1 MNAGERREGMRV
13 YLAKL
18 FASALCILLAAPAG
32 AQTEASGP
40 AEPFLLANAEAHD
53 VRSEI
58 NGVDYRIYVSLPRGY
73 GGSDERYSTL
83 YLLDA
88 DYSFLIV
95 RNVVEHFADRGNV
108 QPMIV
113 VGVAYPEGIEE
124 LDFYR
129 RNRTRDYTPT
139 HTPDGGYGPEIQAM
153 SGGGPDFRD
162 FLGDELIPFIDS
174 RYRTT
179 GERGLSGHSFG
190 GLFATFVMLTRPEL
204 FDDYLIVSPSL
215 WYDEGVIFELE
226 ESYAASHDDLP
237 ARAMFTVGA
246 FENQPQNGRA
256 MVDDLLRLR
265 ARLDGRGYAGFESFA
280 HVFEGETHNSVY
292 PAAITRSLSVL
303 Y

>member
-1 MNAGERREGMRV
+1 MAGKF
-13 YLAKL
+13 AKAVIGFL
-18 FASALCILLAAPAG
+18 LLGAVASAARAQAPAVEA
-32 AQTEASGP
+32 AQPLILRNTETRDIHS
-40 AEPFLLANAEAHD
+40 D
-53 VRSEI
+53 I
-58 NGVDYRIYVSLPRGY
+58 NGVDYRLYVSLPRGY
-73 GGSDERYSTL
+73 GESEERYRTL

-108 QPMIV
+108 PPMII
-113 VGVAYPEGIEE
+113 VGVAYPGGVEDLGV
-124 LDFYR
+124 YR

-139 HTPDGGYGPEIQAM
+139 HTPEGGYGPEIQAL
-153 SGGGPDFRD
+153 SGGGPAFRD
-162 FLGDELIPFIDS
+162 FLGDELIPYID
-174 RYRTT
+174 RQYRTN
-179 GERGLSGHSFG
+179 GVRGLSGHSFG

-215 WYDEGVIFELE
+215 WYDEGVIFRIEDA
-226 ESYAASHDDLP
+226 YAANHDDLP

-246 FENQPQNGRA
+246 YENQPQNGRA
-256 MVDDLLRLR
+256 MVDDMMRLR
-265 ARLDGRGYAGFESFA
+265 ALLEGRGYAGFESFA